1 MTFDPDRVLA
11 HSFPE
16 VRHRY
21 AERDAILYALGIG
34 LGADPLNRDDL
45 AFLYEPDLRVLPTMA
60 VTLAS
65 PGMWVRDPS
74 LGIDWVRLLHAGQ
87 SAWFPQPLAPN
98 GDVVSRARVA
108 SLDDRGEGKGA
119 ILVVERNIHD
129 AASDELLCRVEQTI
143 MLRGNGGYS
152 KATAKR
158 AELEPMP
165 ERAPDHEA
173 SFAISPRAALI
184 YRLSGDYN
192 PLHIDP
198 EIATRAGFERP
209 ILHGLASYGVAGWM
223 ILRELA
229 QFRPERLASLSVR
242 FAGVVYPGDTVTFS
256 MWRDGSRVRFLAR
269 VGERKVLDQGVAE
282 LRDAPC

>member
-1 MTFDPDRVLA
+1 MAFDPERVLTHA
-11 HSFPE
+11 FPE

-34 LGADPLNRDDL
+34 LGANPLNRDDL
-45 AFLYEPDLRVLPTMA
+45 AFLYEPNLRVLPTMA

-65 PGMWVRDPS
+65 PGMWVREPS

-87 SAWFPQPLAPN
+87 SAWFPRPLAPK

-143 MLRGNGGYS
+143 MLRGNGGFS
-152 KATAKR
+152 KTAAKR
-158 AELEPMP
+158 AEQEPMP

-198 EIATRAGFERP
+198 DIAAKAGFERP

-223 ILRELA
+223 VLRELA
-229 QFRPERLASLSVR
+229 QGSPERLASLSVR
-242 FAGVVYPGDTVTFS
+242 FAGVVYPGDNVTFS

-269 VGERKVLDQGVAE
+269 VGDRKVLDQGVAE